1 MKSKLL
7 FLSTLMLLAVVG
19 SFAQISSTGMAI
31 QGIARNANNTA
42 ITNATIGLTF
52 TVYYGTTP
60 VTVFTVSPDVITD
73 AFGVFSYTLN
83 LTEIDNNLIYD
94 NQLYLKIQ
102 TSTGVIISDE
112 KLNFVPYAVSARNG
126 VPTGSIMPF
135 IGTTAPKGW
144 ALCDGQALTS
154 ITPVPSV
161 LIAMLGSNYA
171 PDLRGMFIR
180 GAGTNS
186 NSSYSTNV
194 GPDLK
199 VIQADSLESHLHE
212 KGTLTTSQNTTLG
225 NLPNSTTPWEF
236 TQITSPS
243 GPNTYYLPRAGSNG
257 SANPP
262 PTINNV
268 DGIHTHSIT
277 GSTAATGAKETR
289 PVNYGV
295 NYIIKL

>member
-1 MKSKLL
+1 MKTKLL

-42 ITNATIGLTF
+42 ITNTTIGLTF

-112 KLNFVPYAVSARNG
+112 KLHFVPYAVSARNG

-180 GAGTNS
+180 GAGTNQD
-186 NSSYSTNV
+186 NSYSTNV
-194 GPDLK
+194 GPALK

-212 KGTLTTSQNTTLG
+212 KGTIATTSAGDHTHTSMFYNDNYDGNGGSADRAWGLENDSDINGGYKPVVTT
-225 NLPNSTTPWEF
+225 S
-236 TQITSPS
+236 
-243 GPNTYYLPRAGSNG
+243 SNG
-257 SANPP
+257 A
-262 PTINNV
+262 
-268 DGIHTHSIT
+268 HTHAIS
-277 GSTAATGAKETR
+277 GSTATTGAKETR

>member
-7 FLSTLMLLAVVG
+7 FLSTLMLFAVVG
-19 SFAQISSTGMAI
+19 SFAQITTGMAI

-42 ITNATIGLTF
+42 ITNTTIGLTF

-73 AFGVFSYTLN
+73 AFGVFSYTLDLLN
-83 LTEIDNNLIYD
+83 IENNVIYD
-94 NQLYLKIQ
+94 NQLFLKIVQ
-102 TSTGVIISDE
+102 TNGGAVISDE
-112 KLNFVPYAVSARNG
+112 KLNFVPYAISARNG

-135 IGTTAPKGW
+135 IGTVAPKGW
-144 ALCDGQALTS
+144 ALCEGQSLTS
-154 ITPVPSV
+154 ITPLPSV
-161 LIAMLGSNYA
+161 LIAMIGNNA
-171 PDLRGMFIR
+171 PDLRGMFLR

-199 VIQADSLESHLHE
+199 VIQADSLESHLHAA
-212 KGTLTTSQNTTLG
+212 GTLVTDTAGSHNHQ
-225 NLPNSTTPWEF
+225 STT
-236 TQITSPS
+236 TQNIVLKSDGISTAA
-243 GPNTYYLPRAGSNG
+243 GGLDNTAGEPNLYYAYKI
-257 SANPP
+257 
-262 PTINNV
+262 PT
-268 DGIHTHSIT
+268 DGIHIHKIS
-277 GSTAATGAKETR
+277 GSTATTGAKETR